1 MGSFSGQ
8 LKQVLRRLMRSPM
21 FTSVAILTLALG
33 IGANTAVFSV
43 VEGVLLKPLPYPHP
57 EELITLAHAA
67 PGINIKD
74 LEMSPSLY
82 FTYRD
87 ENRNFQNMG
96 IYTGDTASVTA
107 NAQPEQVRALDVTD
121 GVIQALGIHPLL
133 GRSFNR
139 NDDSPGSPDT
149 VILSYGFWRQRFS
162 GDRSIIGRRIR
173 IDGKAKEVI
182 GVMPQDFRF
191 LDLDPAII
199 QPLQF
204 DRNKTF
210 LGNFSFDGVARL
222 KPDATIAQ
230 ADADAKR
237 MLPIVNRTFQ
247 PPPGFSVKLF
257 ENARIA
263 PDFQPFKHAVTGDIG
278 TVLWVLMGSICIVLL
293 IACAN
298 VANLLLIRGEA
309 RHLELAI
316 RAALGASWARIA
328 AELLF
333 ESLTLAAFGGAVGLL
348 VAFGSLRLLVA
359 MAPAGLPRLAEIGI
373 DGHVLLFALF
383 VSVFAGVLFGSIPVF
398 KHAGARLGT
407 GLREGGRTLSQS
419 RERHRARNLLVIVQV
434 ALALVLLISSGLMM
448 RTFRTLMKV
457 QPGFTKP
464 DEVQTLAVS
473 IPDAQVPEAEKVLRM
488 QNDMLEKVQRV
499 PGVRSAALTSTIPMT
514 GMGSNDLIF
523 ARDRVYK
530 EGQLPPI
537 RRFVFISPGLLQ
549 SMGTPIVAGRDFSW
563 TDLYSNRP
571 VVVISENF
579 AREYWGS
586 PARALHQQIREG
598 MNDPWREIIGVA
610 GNVHDQGVNQK
621 ASTTVYWPLLVKDFW
636 GEKAIIRR
644 TAFFVIRSSRTG
656 SESFLKE
663 LRQSVWSVNPNV
675 PIAEVRTLDQI
686 YRKSMARTSFTL
698 VMIALAGGMALLLG
712 VIGIYGVI
720 AYSVSQRTREIG
732 IRMALGARQQQ
743 LAGMFVR
750 QGIVLTGIGVGIG
763 LIAAFGL
770 MSLMSSL
777 LFQVSPVDPVTY
789 CTVSIGLIVVAA
801 IASYLPSRR
810 AAAVDPAEALRLE

>member
-1 MGSFSGQ
+1 F
-8 LKQVLRRLMRSPM
+8 
-21 FTSVAILTLALG
+21 
-33 IGANTAVFSV
+33 
-43 VEGVLLKPLPYPHP
+43 
-57 EELITLAHAA
+57 
-67 PGINIKD
+67 
-74 LEMSPSLY
+74 Y

-139 NDDSPGSPDT
+139 KDDSPGSPDT

-257 ENARIA
+257 ENTRIA

-278 TVLWVLMGSICIVLL
+278 TMLWVLMGSICIVLL

-309 RHLELAI
+309 RHMELAI

-448 RTFRTLMKV
+448 RT
-457 QPGFTKP
+457 
-464 DEVQTLAVS
+464 
-473 IPDAQVPEAEKVLRM
+473 
-488 QNDMLEKVQRV
+488 
-499 PGVRSAALTSTIPMT
+499 
-514 GMGSNDLIF
+514 
-523 ARDRVYK
+523 
-530 EGQLPPI
+530 
-537 RRFVFISPGLLQ
+537 
-549 SMGTPIVAGRDFSW
+549 
-563 TDLYSNRP
+563 
-571 VVVISENF
+571 
-579 AREYWGS
+579 
-586 PARALHQQIREG
+586 
-598 MNDPWREIIGVA
+598 
-610 GNVHDQGVNQK
+610 
-621 ASTTVYWPLLVKDFW
+621 
-636 GEKAIIRR
+636 
-644 TAFFVIRSSRTG
+644 
-656 SESFLKE
+656 
-663 LRQSVWSVNPNV
+663 
-675 PIAEVRTLDQI
+675 
-686 YRKSMARTSFTL
+686 
-698 VMIALAGGMALLLG
+698 
-712 VIGIYGVI
+712 
-720 AYSVSQRTREIG
+720 
-732 IRMALGARQQQ
+732 
-743 LAGMFVR
+743 
-750 QGIVLTGIGVGIG
+750 
-763 LIAAFGL
+763 
-770 MSLMSSL
+770 
-777 LFQVSPVDPVTY
+777 
-789 CTVSIGLIVVAA
+789 
-801 IASYLPSRR
+801 
-810 AAAVDPAEALRLE
+810 

>member
-1 MGSFSGQ
+1 MGSCSGQ

-107 NAQPEQVRALDVTD
+107 NAQPEQVRTLDVTD

-348 VAFGSLRLLVA
+348 VA

-434 ALALVLLISSGLMM
+434 ALALVLLISAGLMM

-586 PARALHQQIREG
+586 PAR
-598 MNDPWREIIGVA
+598 
-610 GNVHDQGVNQK
+610 
-621 ASTTVYWPLLVKDFW
+621 
-636 GEKAIIRR
+636 
-644 TAFFVIRSSRTG
+644 
-656 SESFLKE
+656 
-663 LRQSVWSVNPNV
+663 
-675 PIAEVRTLDQI
+675 
-686 YRKSMARTSFTL
+686 
-698 VMIALAGGMALLLG
+698 
-712 VIGIYGVI
+712 
-720 AYSVSQRTREIG
+720 
-732 IRMALGARQQQ
+732 
-743 LAGMFVR
+743 
-750 QGIVLTGIGVGIG
+750 
-763 LIAAFGL
+763 
-770 MSLMSSL
+770 
-777 LFQVSPVDPVTY
+777 
-789 CTVSIGLIVVAA
+789 
-801 IASYLPSRR
+801 
-810 AAAVDPAEALRLE
+810 